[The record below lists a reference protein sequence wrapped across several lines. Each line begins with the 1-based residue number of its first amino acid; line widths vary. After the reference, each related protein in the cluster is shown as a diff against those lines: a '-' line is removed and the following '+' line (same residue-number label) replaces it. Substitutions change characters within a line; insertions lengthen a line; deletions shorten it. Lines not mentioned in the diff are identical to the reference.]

1 MPSVQRCPLLGLKD
15 DDQSRLAFASESHA
29 CYRSGKGKPISI
41 AHQREFC
48 LEKEHI
54 TCPIFINAG
63 LNPPKPIAVIPPKLK
78 TEEQAVVAATTQ
90 VDEKDEIPEEFSEEP
105 GLQPRFAHIWE
116 IAGVA
121 IFAIILLV
129 GWWLFNNRDLFFPN
143 HTPVQAFIAKTAQI
157 SPTVTSTDIFVPNA
171 AHVLALTTTP
181 IVTDPSGVVVT
192 PSFTILP
199 SVTATVTITRTRT
212 RTVSPSPSTSP
223 SRTPTP
229 DLPGS
234 TASTSCSLPGGWT
247 TYTIVSGD
255 TLFYFAN
262 VFNTTVDAIMQANC
276 LTSTTIYPGQSIF
289 LPGIPRSSTAT
300 FTPTPTREEA
310 HRTNNRTPTRTFTST
325 FTFTPLSTLTYTP
338 SNTPSPTNIPPT
350 ATHTPTNIT
359 QTATPTP
366 TETFTPLPPTD
377 TPFPSTSTTP

>member
-1 MPSVQRCPLLGLKD
+1 LGLKD

-63 LNPPKPIAVIPPKLK
+63 LVPPKSAPVIAPKFK
-78 TEEQAVVAATTQ
+78 ETDQSIISENAHAEEIR
-90 VDEKDEIPEEFSEEP
+90 EEPDEILEELPDSEQDI
-105 GLQPRFAHIWE
+105 QPRFEHIWE

-121 IFAIILLV
+121 IFVIILLV

-143 HTPVQAFIAKTAQI
+143 HTPVQAFIAKTIEI
-157 SPTVTSTDIFVPNA
+157 SPKVTSTEIFVPNA

-181 IVTDPSGVVVT
+181 IVTDTSGVVVT
-192 PSFTILP
+192 PSLMVLP
-199 SVTATVTITRTRT
+199 SVTVTVTVTRTRT
-212 RTVSPSPSTSP
+212 FTVSPTPSTTT

-229 DLPGS
+229 VQSS
-234 TASTSCSLPGGWT
+234 TTCGLTNGWT
-247 TYTIVSGD
+247 TYTIVAGD

-262 VFNTTVDAIMQANC
+262 LFNTTVDAIMQANC
-276 LTSTTIYPGQSIF
+276 LTDTTIYPGQSIF

-300 FTPTPTREEA
+300 FTPTPTRA
-310 HRTNNRTPTRTFTST
+310 QAQSTNTRTPTRTFTAT
-325 FTFTPLSTLTYTP
+325 FTHTPLPTLTTTP
-338 SNTPSPTNIPPT
+338 SNTPTPTNIPPT
-350 ATHTPTNIT
+350 ATPTPTNIPP
-359 QTATPTP
+359 TATPTP

-377 TPFPSTSTTP
+377 TPFPSTSTPT